1 MNGRLKSKILRR
13 DNFQCR
19 FATWDGK
26 KWNVCGATKDLTI
39 DHVIPTSRGGHP
51 EKKANLV
58 SACFKCN
65 QRKANMTPEEAGMK
79 IVGPGY
85 IPPGRLF
92 DHKTELSPLVNVNH
106 RRAGRKRR
114 RKMRRQYKKDMLRKI
129 EYGEF
134 SEPTT

>member
-1 MNGRLKSKILRR
+1 MNGRLKDRILRR
-13 DNFQCR
+13 DSFQCR
-19 FATWDGK
+19 FATKVDGEWK
-26 KWNVCGATKDLTI
+26 SCGSTHNLTI
-39 DHVIPTSRGGHP
+39 DHVVPTSRGGHP

-58 SACFKCN
+58 TACFKCN

-85 IPPGRLF
+85 IPPGKLL

-114 RKMRRQYKKDMLRKI
+114 RKLRRQHKKEMLRKL

-134 SEPTT
+134 